1 MTTRERVLR
10 FIHAYRRERQYGPTT
25 REIAA
30 GVGLASNSTAAMHL
44 DNLRRDDLITWATLP
59 NGEMITRSV
68 RLTPAGRDAATRPV
82 PPPPCPECG
91 GERRHMSSA
100 RGEWY
105 HCNACGHVEIADGSE
120 EVVA

>member
-1 MTTRERVLR
+1 MQTREKVLR
-10 FIHAYRRERQYGPTT
+10 FIHDFRRECAFGPTT

-30 GVGLASNSTAAMHL
+30 GVGLASNSTAALHL
-44 DNLRRDDLITWATLP
+44 VHLRDDQLVTWATLP

-91 GERRHMSSA
+91 GVRRHMSSA
-100 RGEWY
+100 RGRWY
-105 HCNACGHVEIADGSE
+105 HCNACGHVEAIDAG
-120 EVVA
+120 EVTV